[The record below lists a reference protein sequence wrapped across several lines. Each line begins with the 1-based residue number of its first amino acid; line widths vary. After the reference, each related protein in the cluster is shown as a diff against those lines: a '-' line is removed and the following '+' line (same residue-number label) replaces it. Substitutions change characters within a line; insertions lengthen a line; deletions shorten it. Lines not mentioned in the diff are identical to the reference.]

1 MNAMDLSLPHLFPN
15 WRGVTIDKRLISYYW
30 KWAFKVTGM
39 VGRMGRLGE
48 ITIKISDQTLQSS
61 KNCFLATIHN
71 GLEIEKYCKV
81 YFYLFYS
88 FMKKISILGSLHMV
102 WKWSV
107 KMQLQLLQIRLCEGH
122 PYNGKHYF

>member
-1 MNAMDLSLPHLFPN
+1 
-15 WRGVTIDKRLISYYW
+15 
-30 KWAFKVTGM
+30 M

-81 YFYLFYS
+81 YFYLLCLVLVALQFYE
-88 FMKKISILGSLHMV
+88 KKFNFREC
-102 WKWSV
+102 
-107 KMQLQLLQIRLCEGH
+107 LQVV
-122 PYNGKHYF
+122 